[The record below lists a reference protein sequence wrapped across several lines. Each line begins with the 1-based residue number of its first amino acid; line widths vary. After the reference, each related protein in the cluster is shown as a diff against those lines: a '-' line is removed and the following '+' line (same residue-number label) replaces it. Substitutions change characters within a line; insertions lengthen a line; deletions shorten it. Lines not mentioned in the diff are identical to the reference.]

1 MAVDRANGRVGI
13 VDDNERAESM
23 AEKFT
28 YPVGEVVLS
37 TVPEA
42 TRKTQQARILAT
54 VPRAAALVDGF
65 NVRLLRNEAAL
76 EDLVWFF
83 HAFQRLDGLK
93 PEGWDRFGLPTD
105 TGMNGQS
112 VLLKRLARL
121 SFMTWLLFP
130 RLPAEKAP
138 EVPKWIDGSEL
149 RNPYLVELDDD
160 VEARNDRVWLEQNRP
175 ELAEYLKVSARGGPT
190 YREHAQSI
198 EDQRLAKAAREF
210 DGANPFDAKAE
221 FANEVERTLAQKAIW
236 DRNRILGEQLRD
248 EAARGAWNPFNVPG
262 NITNQML
269 AYRQD
274 LALSFVMSVAG
285 RYRDMQTAE
294 EIGVLEREAADRRVA
309 AGNRNAADALGRA
322 RGQR

>member
-1 MAVDRANGRVGI
+1 M
-13 VDDNERAESM
+13 
-23 AEKFT
+23 
-28 YPVGEVVLS
+28 
-37 TVPEA
+37 
-42 TRKTQQARILAT
+42 
-54 VPRAAALVDGF
+54 
-65 NVRLLRNEAAL
+65 
-76 EDLVWFF
+76 
-83 HAFQRLDGLK
+83 
-93 PEGWDRFGLPTD
+93 
-105 TGMNGQS
+105 
-112 VLLKRLARL
+112 
-121 SFMTWLLFP
+121 LFRS

-175 ELAEYLKVSARGGPT
+175 DLVAFLQVQAKGGPS
-190 YREHAQSI
+190 YRQHAAAI
-198 EDQRLAKAAREF
+198 EDQRLAKAAREY
-210 DGANPFDAKAE
+210 DGPNPFDAKAE

-248 EAARGAWNPFNVPG
+248 EAARGAWNPHNIPG

-274 LALSFVMSVAG
+274 LALSFVLSVAG
-285 RYRDMQTAE
+285 RYRDQQSAE
-294 EIGVLEREAADRRVA
+294 EIAVLEREAADRRVA